1 MNRHGGAPKGPF
13 APVRDGR
20 LFYWLAATVAK
31 RWVSVLLALYAFATD
46 WVIQT
51 RDTTF
56 VTLGLLDEVAHLA
69 TALVILGALV
79 RIRRAVPDRRFG
91 WAMLIWSVLIDVD
104 HLPLEFGS
112 SVLTNG
118 TPRPY
123 THALW
128 TVIAVTVAWAG
139 AQFLAARS
147 RRTRPATA
155 ELILAGTAWGLAVHF
170 FRDLPTGPISFWWP
184 VSDMPVQVPYWCYV
198 VALAVIIAVGPAWW
212 RPHSAGSVREVASDD
227 ASGAADSAPSL
238 GNQRSGARRPL

>member
-1 MNRHGGAPKGPF
+1 VAVT
-13 APVRDGR
+13 A
-20 LFYWLAATVAK
+20 AK
-31 RWVSVLLALYAFATD
+31 RWVGALLALYAFATD
-46 WVIQT
+46 WVIQSH
-51 RDTTF
+51 DMTF

-79 RIRRAVPDRRFG
+79 RIRRAVPDQRFG
-91 WAMLIWSVLIDVD
+91 WAMLTWSVLIDVD

-128 TVIAVTVAWAG
+128 TVIAVTVAWAV
-139 AQFLAARS
+139 ARFLAARS
-147 RRTRPATA
+147 GRPRPATA

-184 VSDMPVQVPYWCYV
+184 VSDMSVQVPYWWYV
-198 VALAVIIAVGPAWW
+198 VALAVVIA
-212 RPHSAGSVREVASDD
+212 AGHPR
-227 ASGAADSAPSL
+227 
-238 GNQRSGARRPL
+238 GARVQPTARATQHPSPRQVPPRSVPSHGTNDP